1 MYFSGAGHKE
11 NSESTKLVSGCTCWG
26 RREIWA
32 SMKISAMDKLW
43 TLSEEM
49 PCEALTVALGWLP
62 CTRRAGTAVTPPT
75 ALIRAIHINLPAH
88 GYCQVCREMLQEKN
102 YGAIGED
109 ISLSLVPCSNSLLS
123 LLDTSLQKQKI
134 EIPRDAPLT
143 IWPGYFEEL
152 TTIPRHPGSIA

>member
-32 SMKISAMDKLW
+32 STKISAMDKLW

-49 PCEALTVALGWLP
+49 PREALTVALGWLP

-88 GYCQVCREMLQEKN
+88 GYCQVCREMLQEKD

-109 ISLSLVPCSNSLLS
+109 I
-123 LLDTSLQKQKI
+123 
-134 EIPRDAPLT
+134 
-143 IWPGYFEEL
+143 YFV
-152 TTIPRHPGSIA
+152 PGSNILSSQFEDLFGIKAQCPPRAPRIQNSWCKFVWKCVALGHT